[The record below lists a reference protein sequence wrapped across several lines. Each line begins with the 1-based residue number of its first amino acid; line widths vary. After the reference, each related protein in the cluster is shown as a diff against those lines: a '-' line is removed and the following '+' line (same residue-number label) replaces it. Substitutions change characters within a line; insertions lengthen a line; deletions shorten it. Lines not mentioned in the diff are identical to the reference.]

1 MAIVRNQHIDKNIE
15 KNIKKNLK
23 AKQSNLIT
31 NSRKNAKWAELT
43 EMINAYDQPCEI
55 QVGQTTSLTAC

>member
-15 KNIKKNLK
+15 KNKKKLK

-43 EMINAYDQPCEI
+43 EMINAYD
-55 QVGQTTSLTAC
+55 